1 MQLLG
6 LDRKIAQAEAK
17 IQAEVK
23 STINVDLDPAKL
35 ADALEERITPLVKE
49 VEAITI
55 NKLRAQLNAQANEAK
70 ALQKAGIGL

>member
-1 MQLLG
+1 
-6 LDRKIAQAEAK
+6 
-17 IQAEVK
+17 VK

-55 NKLRAQLNAQANEAK
+55 NKLRAQLNAQQNEAA
-70 ALQKAGIGL
+70 ALRRAGLGVGQ